1 MVLNRIYIAVGL
13 SVIAVLF
20 TALLGPLLID
30 WTTYRDSFE
39 QEATRFF
46 GAPVHVAGK
55 ANLRILPT
63 PTISFTDVRVGDGA
77 EPALAVERFRV
88 QVELTP
94 LLTGEINVIEMTI
107 ERPVLR
113 IDLADLASFG
123 GPTGPPG
130 TVSAAKVSLSQV
142 EIVQGRALISDSRHG
157 RSWSAE
163 AINAV
168 IAARSLQ
175 GPGRVDGGFV
185 VDGSPVTFR
194 AGIGRND
201 GDAALPISLS
211 LTVARW
217 PVNFVVDGA
226 LSLKAGEAA
235 AYEGTYRLA
244 GIARNNNTGDDTEND
259 AGEPDVSGGDARDD
273 DAPILATLRSSGA
286 FRLDPDALSLAEFQ
300 IGVGPQDRPVQ
311 ASGEGVVTFGAEPQ
325 FKIALSARQIDAD
338 RSLGGGPD
346 DPVSIDAALRR
357 AIAGLADLPVPPIGG
372 LLTFDAKG
380 LVVGGSVI
388 QAVGA
393 DLSPAADGWEVQI
406 ASAVLPGNT
415 RVDLSGKLTLKPQQA
430 FSGTAKLNSRRPSAF
445 AAWLRGGPRAAGRL
459 DGFSVETR
467 LDIATDMA
475 EFNDISATIGDDAI
489 SGSVNLRSFP
499 QIGDRFVNVDLSAQR
514 LDLDKGRSLIDLF
527 AADWLSAGGATR
539 IALNLKAG
547 TLVAGGVAAQNVVL
561 DGVLADNSLALAELF
576 VGDLAGARIAA
587 RGRISD
593 PLGDASGNL
602 DASLSA
608 DDLTGT
614 VRFLTSLL
622 PDSDLVSRFARV
634 APLLSPVE
642 AELAV
647 SAGTG
652 DKPMSAGLTGT
663 FASTRVSFNA
673 SGTGRLADPAS
684 LAGRADAVIAGT
696 DTAAVLS
703 QLGLD
708 IVPLSDTGPAHLTM
722 AVEGGLA
729 DGAQVRI
736 EGEGAGMSLTIAGDA
751 RLAGAQLSFAGDL
764 GLTGV
769 DIDPALS
776 LAGMAVPGIGA
787 GHALSLNGPVW
798 LEGRTL
804 SLELGQAAFDGDP
817 VTGAIKARI
826 GEEIS
831 VTGSLGLS
839 SASMPVLLSAA
850 TGQSLS
856 GPEDLRS
863 ELSFAASIP
872 AGLNFNLDIS
882 ASALDL
888 GLPQIARNA
897 DFRFGFA
904 DGGVRIDRLSADFA
918 GGKLRG
924 SAAALPEDGG
934 MNFRLRAA
942 LSGARLEDIVW
953 RAEDRAVARGGLDF
967 SLAVDGAG
975 RAPAGVVSTLTGSGT
990 FALADGLVRSIN
1002 PRAFGSII
1010 RAADAGLKLDPG
1022 EVRAVFGGHLDAGTL
1037 AFERATGSFGVNSG
1051 IIRVST
1057 LSIGTNSAT
1066 VLGNATIDL
1075 NTFQLSSDWSMS
1087 VDPGEDKVIGAA
1099 PEVGILFD
1107 GPLDSPVRYIDVT
1120 PLLGYLTVRA
1130 FEKEVERIEA
1140 LQAEILEKEFH
1151 QRQLKRQRL
1160 EAAARERA
1168 AQEAAVA
1175 AAEAAVRAEAAAKA
1189 EAAARAKEEAR
1200 AKAAAKA
1207 EAAARAKEEA
1217 RAKAAAK
1224 AEAAAR
1230 AKEEA
1235 RAKAAAKAEAAALA
1249 KAAAKAEAAAR
1260 AEAAAAA
1267 EAAAKAE
1274 AAARAEAAA
1283 EAEAAAAAEAA
1294 EAAARVEAAEAAA
1307 QSGGQTVSEG
1317 VARPDSDALQS
1328 LIAKDG
1334 SSALEIGP
1342 QPGGLDAGPDS
1353 VPAPPSGAEG
1363 LNGNDAAASPPALPP
1378 LPSISVEDFPVFD
1391 VGPDLPLV
1399 SRPGERMAPTVP
1411 LGDPMPL
1418 YEIPPDGFIIR

>member
-13 SVIAVLF
+13 LIIAVLF

-30 WTTYRDSFE
+30 WTTYRESFE
-39 QEATRFF
+39 QEASRFF

-63 PTISFTDVRVGDGA
+63 PTISFTDVRVGDGP

-113 IDLADLASFG
+113 IDLAELASLGG
-123 GPTGPPG
+123 GPTSPDG
-130 TVSAAKVSLSQV
+130 TIAPAKVSLSQV

-157 RSWSAE
+157 RFWSAE

-168 IAARSLQ
+168 VAARSLQ

-194 AGIGRND
+194 AGIGRRD
-201 GDAALPISLS
+201 GDVALPVSLS
-211 LTVARW
+211 VTAARW
-217 PVNFVVDGA
+217 PVNLVVEGV
-226 LSLKAGEAA
+226 LSLQAGEAA
-235 AYEGTYRLA
+235 AYEGAYTLT
-244 GIARNNNTGDDTEND
+244 GIAPNNSGDNAGDDSGAPD
-259 AGEPDVSGGDARDD
+259 ASQGDG
-273 DAPILATLRSSGA
+273 APILANLRSSGA
-286 FRLDPDALSLAEFQ
+286 FRLDPDALSLTEFK
-300 IGVGPQDRPVQ
+300 IGAGPEDRPVQ

-357 AIAGLADLPVPPIGG
+357 FIAGLADLPVPTIGG
-372 LLTFDAKG
+372 LLTFDAQG

-415 RVDLSGKLTLKPQQA
+415 RVDLSGKLTVKPKQA
-430 FSGTAKLNSRRPSAF
+430 FSGTAKLRSRRPSAF
-445 AAWLRGGPRAAGRL
+445 AAWLHGSPRAAGRL

-467 LDIATDMA
+467 IEIATDMVA
-475 EFNDISATIGDDAI
+475 LDKINATIGDDAV
-489 SGSVNLRSFP
+489 SGAVHLRSFP
-499 QIGDRFVNVDLSAQR
+499 LSGDRFANVDLTAQR

-539 IALNLKAG
+539 IALDLKAD

-587 RGRISD
+587 RGRITD

-608 DDLTGT
+608 GDLTGT

-622 PDSDLVSRFARV
+622 PDSELVSRFARV

-652 DKPMSAGLTGT
+652 NASMLAGLTGT

-673 SGTGRLADPAS
+673 SGTGTLADPAS
-684 LAGRADAVIAGT
+684 LAGRADAVIAGA

-708 IVPLSDTGPAHLTM
+708 IVPLSDTGPARLTM

-729 DGAQVRI
+729 EGAQVRI
-736 EGEGAGMSLTIAGDA
+736 DGEGAGMSLTVTGDA
-751 RLAGAQLSFAGDL
+751 RLAGEQLSFAGDL

-776 LAGMAVPGIGA
+776 LAGIALPGIGA
-787 GHALSLNGPVW
+787 GHALALNGPVW

-804 SLELGQAAFDGDP
+804 SLELGEAAFDGDA

-826 GEEIS
+826 GNGIS
-831 VTGSLGLS
+831 VTDSLGLPS
-839 SASMPVLLSAA
+839 VSIPVLLSAA
-850 TGQSLS
+850 TGQNLS

-863 ELSFAASIP
+863 KSNFAASIP
-872 AGLNFNLDIS
+872 SGLSLNLDIS

-888 GLPQIARNA
+888 GVPQIARNA
-897 DFRFGFA
+897 ELRFGFA
-904 DGGVRIDRLSADFA
+904 NGGVRIDRLSAEFA

-924 SAAALPEDGG
+924 SAAALPQDGT
-934 MNFRLRAA
+934 MNFHLRAA
-942 LSGARLEDIVW
+942 LNGARLEDIAW
-953 RAEDRAVARGGLDF
+953 RAGDRAVARGELGF
-967 SLAVDGAG
+967 SFAVEGAG
-975 RAPAGVVSTLTGSGT
+975 RAPAGIVSTLNGSGT
-990 FALADGLVRSIN
+990 FVLADGLARFIN
-1002 PRAFGSII
+1002 PQAFGSII

-1037 AFERATGSFGVNSG
+1037 AFERATGSFAVNSG

-1057 LSIGTNSAT
+1057 LPLDTNSAT
-1066 VLGNATIDL
+1066 VLGSATIDL
-1075 NTFQLSSDWSMS
+1075 NTFRLSSDWSMS
-1087 VDPGEDKVIGAA
+1087 VDAGEDKVIGAA

-1107 GPLDSPVRYIDVT
+1107 GPLAAPSRYIDVT

-1140 LQAEILEKEFH
+1140 LQAEILEKEFF

-1160 EAAARERA
+1160 EAVAREIA
-1168 AQEAAVA
+1168 AQEAAAA
-1175 AAEAAVRAEAAAKA
+1175 AAEAAIRAEAAAKVEAAERVEAEARAAAAAKVEAAQRAEAAAKA
-1189 EAAARAKEEAR
+1189 AK
-1200 AKAAAKA
+1200 
-1207 EAAARAKEEA
+1207 
-1217 RAKAAAK
+1217 
-1224 AEAAAR
+1224 
-1230 AKEEA
+1230 
-1235 RAKAAAKAEAAALA
+1235 
-1249 KAAAKAEAAAR
+1249 AAAR
-1260 AEAAAAA
+1260 AEAEAKAQAAARAAAA
-1267 EAAAKAE
+1267 E
-1274 AAARAEAAA
+1274 
-1283 EAEAAAAAEAA
+1283 
-1294 EAAARVEAAEAAA
+1294 VEAAA
-1307 QSGGQTVSEG
+1307 QSSSQSASES
-1317 VARPDSDALQS
+1317 APRSDSEALTDM
-1328 LIAKDG
+1328 IAKDG
-1334 SSALEIGP
+1334 PSGSETGVQAGDLGA
-1342 QPGGLDAGPDS
+1342 GVDTGPDVGLEA
-1353 VPAPPSGAEG
+1353 VPDGELAPPSGADG
-1363 LNGNDAAASPPALPP
+1363 LDEREAAASPTQPAPDLPW
-1378 LPSISVEDFPVFD
+1378 LPSISVDDVPVFD
-1391 VGPDLPLV
+1391 IRPNL
-1399 SRPGERMAPTVP
+1399 SRNWRPSERTVP
-1411 LGDPMPL
+1411 AEPEGNPAPI
-1418 YEIPPDGFIIR
+1418 YETLPNGTILRVN